1 MKGKEAIIL
10 QRIGIILA
18 LLIGAYAVCCDLTEP
33 HKVMPVVVVKAEE
46 RNEEELDIEDPEE
59 DRISREL
66 YWKRVADLTL
76 MAKCIEAEA
85 GNQSLLGKRLVAD
98 VILNRVDD
106 PEYPDGIREV
116 IEQKGQFAVVGNG
129 TIRTTTPT
137 EETWRAVFL
146 EAAGERVDSE
156 IIFFNCGGYLSCGEP
171 WEKVGDHYFSTKGD

>member
-1 MKGKEAIIL
+1 
-10 QRIGIILA
+10 
-18 LLIGAYAVCCDLTEP
+18 
-33 HKVMPVVVVKAEE
+33 
-46 RNEEELDIEDPEE
+46 
-59 DRISREL
+59 
-66 YWKRVADLTL
+66 
-76 MAKCIEAEA
+76 
-85 GNQSLLGKRLVAD
+85 VAD
-98 VILNRVDD
+98 VIIHRVDD